1 MCPTPPIHTHP
12 SPALLQVATAICVGL
27 GGTPP
32 PMVQHDADMAAAHA
46 AGSQADQTFI
56 QNLALFFTCFFRQHL
71 PIAEKTAQTN
81 PALLQS
87 AMHLLVSISRVDDQ
101 EVFKICLEYWNI
113 LTSDLYHTE
122 CQFQPPPQAALV
134 LTPAALSTQ
143 ASPRR
148 QLYAPVL
155 SKLRELLVCRMAKPE
170 EVLIVEDENGE
181 IVRETMKDSDA
192 IMMYKTM
199 RETLVYLTHL
209 NYDDTENIMLEK
221 LQYQVDGS
229 QWSWHNL
236 NTLCWAIGSIS
247 GAMSEEDEKRFL
259 VTVIKDLLGLCEMK
273 RGKDS

>member
-1 MCPTPPIHTHP
+1 MPDPADPHP

-122 CQFQPPPQAALV
+122 CQFQPPPQAAV
-134 LTPAALSTQ
+134 PP
-143 ASPRR
+143 PRR
-148 QLYAPVL
+148 AAAPAW
-155 SKLRELLVCRMAKPE
+155 R
-170 EVLIVEDENGE
+170 
-181 IVRETMKDSDA
+181 
-192 IMMYKTM
+192 
-199 RETLVYLTHL
+199 
-209 NYDDTENIMLEK
+209 
-221 LQYQVDGS
+221 
-229 QWSWHNL
+229 
-236 NTLCWAIGSIS
+236 
-247 GAMSEEDEKRFL
+247 
-259 VTVIKDLLGLCEMK
+259 
-273 RGKDS
+273 